1 MSVRPLLAIGF
12 ASAGIGAAIAISAAP
27 QVAAAPTNS
36 GTPSATSTNHQPSS
50 TQGKHLARKSAVAK
64 PYGGFTTKTASSTTT
79 AWSSRGT
86 APTSHAFVAS
96 SGGET
101 GAVKHHWGT
110 HHGHHGL
117 L

>member
-1 MSVRPLLAIGF
+1 MAASARPLLAIGL
-12 ASAGIGAAIAISAAP
+12 ATAGIGFALAVAAAP
-27 QVAAAPTNS
+27 EAAAAPTNLRS
-36 GTPSATSTNHQPSS
+36 HSTGGQ
-50 TQGKHLARKSAVAK
+50 QLVRKSAKAT
-64 PYGGFTTKTASSTTT
+64 PTGAFTTRTATSSSST
-79 AWSSRGT
+79 RGT

-96 SGGET
+96 SGGAS